1 MVRKPTWY
9 SASVVMMMGSCVAS
23 PSHHHTL
30 NTEDEH
36 LCTQHEHRSELA
48 WCCDTMLTIV
58 CKIMNNR
65 FNQMVGE
72 ILMIICFII
81 IKVKP
86 FHPQLRVIWSEHET
100 ILDNLNF
107 RCIWHKSQIWPAVRG
122 APHTQHLQPLS
133 WDLHP
138 TSYNVL
144 LYNNDD
150 TPSSFIHSSSVLQSS
165 LGSLDI
171 INETFS
177 CFYITSLSW
186 SWSLSTLWRP
196 E

>member
-48 WCCDTMLTIV
+48 WCCDTLLTIV

-122 APHTQHLQPLS
+122 APHTQHLQPLTYTQLLIMYS
-133 WDLHP
+133 CIIMMTHLP
-138 TSYNVL
+138 PSY
-144 LYNNDD
+144 
-150 TPSSFIHSSSVLQSS
+150 IVLQFFS
-165 LGSLDI
+165 LH
-171 INETFS
+171 
-177 CFYITSLSW
+177 
-186 SWSLSTLWRP
+186 
-196 E
+196 